1 MESTSVGVA
10 TRVRITACGRIT
22 TDSEVGSGVAG
33 IIAGVGLATGEFER
47 IGGSGA
53 VRRPL
58 LGTQAFLAGI
68 EVD

>member
-10 TRVRITACGRIT
+10 TRVRITAGGRIT

-47 IGGSGA
+47 IGD
-53 VRRPL
+53 
-58 LGTQAFLAGI
+58 QALQEDLFL
-68 EVD
+68 EPKHFELE

>member
-10 TRVRITACGRIT
+10 TRVRITAGGRIT
-22 TDSEVGSGVAG
+22 TEVGSGVAG
-33 IIAGVGLATGEFER
+33 IIAGAGLATGEFKR

-53 VRRPL
+53 ARRPL
-58 LGTQAFLAGI
+58 LGTQAFRAGI